1 MPHDNNYGDLNTR
14 ARTKEISIMPSTIE
28 TIDRALFKYI
38 DEELNIFSTTNK
50 GFNKVPIIWVSAERA
65 FQIKNDKD
73 LRDSSGVLRLP
84 LLTIERT
91 SIVKDPASKGVAWAH
106 LPPKNDAKG
115 GAITVARTINQEK
128 TSNFLNA
135 DAARKRGEIGR
146 PTVGHGQQ
154 NFKTSSDKIVYNTVT
169 MQMPTYV
176 NVMYSIGIRTE
187 YQQQINEILTPFITK
202 TGQIDN
208 FFIHDEGHKFEGF
221 IQGNFGQGANVAN
234 LGQDERS
241 YNTKID
247 IKILGYLIGEGTNAE
262 RPKVVLRENFV
273 EFKFPRERAMTQ
285 DELETFG
292 HPRPRSVL
300 LKKGLYRE

>member
-1 MPHDNNYGDLNTR
+1 MPL
-14 ARTKEISIMPSTIE
+14 RTKEISIMPSTIE
-28 TIDRALFKYI
+28 TIDKAFFRWI

-50 GFNKVPIIWVSAERA
+50 GWKKVPLIWVSAERA
-65 FQIKNDKD
+65 YQIKSDKD
-73 LRDSSGVLRLP
+73 LRDSNGVLKLP
-84 LLTIERT
+84 LMTVERT

-106 LPPKNDAKG
+106 LPPRNDAKG
-115 GAITVARTINQEK
+115 GAITIARTINQEK

-135 DAARKRGEIGR
+135 DAARKRGAIGR

-154 NFKTSSDKIVYNTVT
+154 NFRETSDKIVYNTIST
-169 MQMPTYV
+169 QMPTYV
-176 NVMYSIGIRTE
+176 NVMYSVGIKTE
-187 YQQQINEILTPFITK
+187 YQQQVNEILTPFITK

-208 FFIHDEGHKFEGF
+208 FFIHEEGHKFEGF
-221 IQGNFGQGANVAN
+221 IEGNFGQGANVAN
-234 LGQDERS
+234 LGQDERT

-247 IKILGYLIGEGTNAE
+247 VKILGYLIGEATNAE
-262 RPKVVLRENFV
+262 RPKVVMRENAV
-273 EFKFPRERAMTQ
+273 EFKFPRERALTQ

>member
-1 MPHDNNYGDLNTR
+1 
-14 ARTKEISIMPSTIE
+14 MPSTIE
-28 TIDRALFKYI
+28 TIDRAMFRYL
-38 DEELNIFSTTNK
+38 DEELNIFATSNK
-50 GFNKVPIIWVSAERA
+50 GWNKVPIIWVSAERA
-65 FQIKNDKD
+65 FQIKNNQD
-73 LRDSSGVLRLP
+73 LCDSKGTLKLP
-84 LLTIERT
+84 LMTIERT

-115 GAITVARTINQEK
+115 GAITIARTINQEK

-135 DAARKRGEIGR
+135 DSARKNGRIGR
-146 PTVGHGQQ
+146 PAVGAGQQ
-154 NFKTSSDKIVYNTVT
+154 NSRRASDKIVYNTIST
-169 MQMPTYV
+169 QIPTYV
-176 NVMYSIGIRTE
+176 NVMYSVGIKTE

-247 IKILGYLIGEGTNAE
+247 IKILGYLIGEDTNAE
-262 RPKVVLRENFV
+262 RPKVVMRENAV

-292 HPRPRSVL
+292 HPRPRSVF